1 MGLTMSDSN
10 IDYRHPAWA
19 EFFPEWEMIGDCVDG
34 ERKIKKAG
42 KKYLPHPSDDSV
54 NDDPTGGRYDSY
66 KNRASFLNATGRTL
80 SGLIG
85 IAFNKQ
91 PVIELKGGIEDMAED
106 ADGEGQP
113 LTQFIRDAL
122 SQTLQRGRAG
132 VLTGYAGATERRG
145 DEGTVIQSMESRG
158 RPVLR
163 LFTAK
168 QIINWRVTSGKTSLV
183 VLRYDEPVDDQ
194 EGFELKMQTR
204 WTELRLINGV
214 AYWRE
219 WKQGVDQISGEPLTA
234 LTDARGTP
242 LKELPWSWI
251 GASNNDHTPDAPP
264 LADIAY
270 LNIKHY
276 QCEADLAEASH
287 TVGQPMVALTGLDEG
302 WIENH
307 LSDGFVVGSRKGVLL
322 PEGGDMKFSQPEDRN
337 LILSVA
343 ERREKQLAMLG
354 AKLVERNT
362 SARTATQA
370 SDEAQT
376 DNSILSL
383 CAGNVEQAVIRALS
397 FAAVFAGGGEFTVT
411 LNKQYDIAQMDSPA
425 ITALMG
431 AVQSGNMRL
440 IDFIRYQQRV
450 GLVPQDEKPED
461 IEQALQDSNPT
472 FAGLNDANDQRT
484 IAE

>member
-54 NDDPTGGRYDSY
+54 NDDPTGSRYDSY

-113 LTQFIRDAL
+113 LAQFIRDAL

-132 VLTGYAGATERRG
+132 VMTDFTAREERKA
-145 DEGTVIQSMESRG
+145 DNKG

-168 QIINWRVTSGKTSLV
+168 QIINWRVTNGKTSLV
-183 VLRYDEPVDDQ
+183 VVRYQEPVDDPD
-194 EGFELKMQTR
+194 GFELTMKTF
-204 WTELRLINGV
+204 WIELRLIDGV
-214 AYWRE
+214 AHWRN
-219 WKQGVDQISGEPLTA
+219 WVQGNDTITSTDLTPF
-234 LTDARGTP
+234 TDAASVP

-287 TVGQPMVALTGLDEG
+287 TVGQPMVALTGLNDDWTEKY
-302 WIENH
+302 
-307 LSDGFVVGSRKGVLL
+307 LPDGFVVGSRKGVLL
-322 PEGGDMKFSQPEDRN
+322 PVGGDLTFAQPEDRN

-383 CAGNVEQAVIRALS
+383 CAGNVEQAVSRALS
-397 FAAVFAGGGEFTVT
+397 FAAVFAGSGEFTVT
-411 LNKQYDIAQMDSPA
+411 LNKQYDIAQMDSQA

-440 IDFIRYQQRV
+440 IDFIRYQQRI

-461 IEQALQDSNPT
+461 IEQELQDSNPT